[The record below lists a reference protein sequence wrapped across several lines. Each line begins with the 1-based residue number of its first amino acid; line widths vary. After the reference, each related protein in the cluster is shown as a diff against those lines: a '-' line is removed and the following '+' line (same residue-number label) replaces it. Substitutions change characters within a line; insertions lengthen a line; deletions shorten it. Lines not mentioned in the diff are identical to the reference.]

1 MNITRKTWVSA
12 GVVGVILVGGVSVTA
27 AASAGRIGADTG
39 QGAGQGSGQGADRI
53 PAAPEATGRP
63 TGSPPSPQATSE
75 PPQGS
80 VVSRDLNP
88 EPGHVARYWTEQR
101 MREARPLPMPAV
113 DGPATVNN

>member
-1 MNITRKTWVSA
+1 MNITRRTWVSA

-39 QGAGQGSGQGADRI
+39 QGPEQDAGRI
-53 PAAPEATGRP
+53 PAAPAATGRP
-63 TGSPPSPQATSE
+63 ADSPPTPQATSE
-75 PPQGS
+75 PPQGA

-101 MREARPLPMPAV
+101 MREAKPLPMPAV
-113 DGPATVNN
+113 DGPVKVNN